1 MPNITLQGTL
11 PAGTAVIY
19 TAPIGTNAN
28 VTYIRFNNSS
38 ANTLTL
44 KKYQASTTTLT
55 PIYSLA
61 LAAGDT
67 VSDSLVYALA
77 PGDYVEVVTTA
88 ANTNYIVLLQ
98 TY

>member
-1 MPNITLQGTL
+1 MPIITLQGTL

-44 KKYQASTTTLT
+44 QKYQAATTTTT
-55 PIYSLA
+55 PIYSLS
-61 LAAGDT
+61 LAAGDI

-77 PGDYVEVVTTA
+77 PGDYIEVITTT
-88 ANTNYIVLLQ
+88 ANTNYIILLQ